1 MKKMVFLSF
10 MVIFFFNSYISLGQT
25 RVSPEDLDPIIG
37 NWSGSLTYLDYSSGK
52 PYTMPAEL
60 KAIKP
65 EGTNNYKI
73 NFSYPDEPGANSE
86 TLFSIS
92 EDGSIL
98 NDEKVISKLLLENG
112 NLEIITE
119 ATGTDGNDNKPA
131 TFRHTYILGKDVF
144 VIRKDVLFAEENN
157 WIKRNEFSFKRI
169 R

>member
-52 PYTMPAEL
+52 PFTMPAEL
-60 KAIKP
+60 KAVKT

-119 ATGTDGNDNKPA
+119 DTGTDGNDNRPA

-144 VIRKDVLFAEENN
+144 VIRKDVLFAQENN
-157 WIKRNEFSFKRI
+157 WINRNEFSFKRI